1 MLFLIYVMAQFSY
14 FHTAHLHQLVISL
27 MAQLGQ
33 EHNGEFTCAIEF
45 REKVTQFLNAVASA

>member
-1 MLFLIYVMAQFSY
+1 
-14 FHTAHLHQLVISL
+14 

-45 REKVTQFLNAVASA
+45 WEKVTQFLNAVASA

>member
-1 MLFLIYVMAQFSY
+1 MAQFSC